1 MTINKR
7 VTGSFNEQSAAEYL
21 IDNGYTILERNFS
34 CKKGEIDII
43 AKKDN
48 MIVFVEVKYRSS
60 KRYGYAIEA
69 VNYRKQ
75 QTIRQVAMYYL
86 TTRYKRCDIPCRF
99 DVIGIDGTDITHIKN
114 AF

>member
-7 VTGSFNEQSAAEYL
+7 VTGSFNEQRAAEYL

-60 KRYGYAIEA
+60 PRYGLSYEA
-69 VNYRKQ
+69 VTPKKQ
-75 QTIRQVAMYYL
+75 HTIINVAKHYL
-86 TTRYKRCDIPCRF
+86 ISHNIPMNNKIRF
-99 DVIGIDGTDITHIKN
+99 DVCGFDNGIITYIKN